1 LLAWTHRASTDSAS
15 HEREAP
21 IRWTAGA

>member
-1 LLAWTHRASTDSAS
+1 LLAWTHRASTGSAS